1 MEKIISYYKN
11 KIVDQKRSIARLN
24 NKIHLTGSI
33 RLILFISVSVLLWN
47 IRSYETV
54 YLWSIGITGL
64 ITFLLLMVVHTKL
77 FNKRAYAE
85 TVLQLCEDELKGFD
99 YNYAAFDAGKE
110 FIDATHSFGFDLDL
124 FGKRSLFQSINR
136 TISSV
141 GKNRLAHWFTT
152 PLTNRDDILQRQA
165 AIDELSKEV
174 ELCQHFYV
182 TGALNKGSDQ
192 DKEIL
197 NKQSSTKL
205 FFANAL
211 IWNILQWVLPVGWVV
226 GFTLYHFSVISHIPL
241 VIYFFFMLIVS
252 YSQSKKVNI
261 LHSRIDKVK
270 SILSTYARL
279 MVIIEGSATTCAE
292 LSNIKSTLMR
302 NRVYASQA
310 IHQLSN
316 IIGQLDIRFN
326 IAAGAMLN
334 IFLLWDIRQSIRIE
348 KWNMSYQLEAN
359 QWIEAM
365 AHYDALCS
373 LAMFRYNHPAYKFP
387 EIATDYF
394 CMEGEDLGHPLLHRD
409 KCITNNIDIPKS
421 PHFLIITGANMAGKS
436 TYLRTIG
443 INYALACMGAPVC
456 AKRLKIFPAQLVT
469 SLRTSDS
476 LADDESYFFAELK
489 RLKMIIDR
497 LTQGDKLFIIL
508 DEILKGTNSVDK
520 QKGSLA
526 LMKQL
531 VRKQSCGIIAT
542 HDLMLGELSNE
553 FKGDVENFSFEA
565 DIKNEELSFTYK
577 LRNGVAQN
585 MNACF
590 LMNKMG
596 ITNIE

>member
-54 YLWSIGITGL
+54 YLWNIGITGL
-64 ITFLLLMVVHTKL
+64 IIFLLLMVVHTKL
-77 FNKRAYAE
+77 FKKRAYAE
-85 TVLQLCEDELKGFD
+85 IVLQLCEDELKGFD
-99 YNYAAFDAGKE
+99 YNYAAFDSGKE
-110 FIDATHSFGFDLDL
+110 FVDATHSFGFDLDL

-152 PLTNRDDILQRQA
+152 PLTSRDDILQRQA
-165 AIDELSKEV
+165 AIDELSQEV

-197 NKQSSTKL
+197 NQLSTAKQ

-211 IWNILQWVLPVGWVV
+211 IWKILQWVLPLGWGV
-226 GFTLYHFSVISHIPL
+226 GFSLYHYGIISHIPL
-241 VIYFFFMLIVS
+241 LIYFFFMLIVS
-252 YSQSKKVNI
+252 YSQSKKVNL
-261 LHSRIDKVK
+261 LHNRIDKVK
-270 SILSTYARL
+270 NILSTYAHL
-279 MVIIEGSATTCAE
+279 MVIIEGSTATCAE

-310 IHQLSN
+310 IGQLSK

-334 IFLLWDIRQSIRIE
+334 VFLLWDIRQAICIE
-348 KWNMSYQLEAN
+348 KWKANYQLEAN
-359 QWIEAM
+359 QWIEAL

-373 LAMFRYNHPAYKFP
+373 LAMFRYNHPTYKFP
-387 EIATDYF
+387 EITTDYF
-394 CMEGEDLGHPLLHRD
+394 CMEGEGLGHPLLHRD

-520 QKGSLA
+520 QKGSIA
-526 LMKQL
+526 LMRQL
-531 VRKQSCGIIAT
+531 VKKQSCGIIAT

-565 DIKNEELSFTYK
+565 DIKNDELSFTYK
-577 LRNGVAQN
+577 LRKGVAQN